1 MDQTIFTVGDIVKV
15 TTRDPKAEK
24 VHPVPFEGIVI
35 SFRGEAPNKTFT
47 IRKIASQNV
56 AVEKKF
62 LLESPLIEKIQI
74 IKKQKVR
81 RAKLFYLRKK
91 LNK

>member
-1 MDQTIFTVGDIVKV
+1 MDQPIFTVGDIVKV

-24 VHPVPFEGIVI
+24 VHPVPFEGVVI
-35 SFRGEAPNKTFT
+35 AFRGEAPNKTFT

-74 IKKQKVR
+74 IKKQNVR
-81 RAKLFYLRKK
+81 RAKLYYLRKK